1 MSINRDPGLGKIQ
14 FVGTYGGV
22 STKWTENLAYTPIN
36 FGNPNATQDAY
47 IDGQQVTNIDTAQAA
62 QNLFTFCQNLAGLTT
77 GTFADL
83 IVRYDVKFYNV
94 P

>member
-1 MSINRDPGLGKIQ
+1 MAIQRDHGLGKIQ

-22 STKWTENLAYTPIN
+22 STKWTENLAYTPVN
-36 FGNPNATQDAY
+36 FGDSAATQDVN
-47 IDGQQVTNIDTAQAA
+47 IDGQQVTGLDTNKAA
-62 QNLFTFCQNLAGLTT
+62 ADLFQFCQNLAGLTT